1 MRRGYACVR
10 QTDQSDCGAAALATV
25 ALHYRRPISLQ
36 QLRELA
42 GTDRR
47 GTNLLGLVQAAT
59 ALGFTAKGVKGT
71 YEVLPQAPLPAIVH
85 VKTQENL
92 GHFVV
97 LYRVTPKKVIVADPA
112 SGLKT
117 LAREE
122 FCQNWTGY
130 FLILV
135 PELAV
140 SSTPAGHAPVPA
152 WQRFLGLLKAHTAV
166 LAEAFVCTLL
176 MTLLGVTTSYFIQHL
191 VDSVLV
197 RHEERLL
204 NALGIGMVLI
214 LLFRTLLGLLR
225 QYLTA
230 HVSRKV
236 DLTLMA
242 GYARHLLELPIQFF
256 EMRQVGE
263 ILSRLN
269 DAAKIREAVSGTT
282 LTAVVDGTLVVLLVG
297 VLWLYDMP
305 LALVATAF
313 VPLLLLSAVLHH
325 PVARRTSRTA
335 MEHAAHLSA
344 HLVEDVSGVETIKA
358 FGAEPLRTEEGETRL
373 VRLVQSLFA
382 LQKLGMSMNALG
394 TFVTALAGLTVLWY
408 GGHRV
413 ITGALTIG
421 QLLFFYSLLA
431 YVLEPLQRL
440 ASVNMQLQDALV
452 AIDRLYQILD
462 LEGEPLRT
470 HQQATF
476 QTLRTGLELHD
487 VSFRYGYREPVLEHV
502 TLSIPAGK
510 TVAIVGESGSGK
522 STLLKLLMGF
532 YRPTTG
538 RILIDGVEMR
548 DYALA
553 SWRRRV
559 GLVAQ
564 EPFIFNGTLRDNM
577 ALGRPEAPLEDVV
590 EAARM
595 AGLEEFIAALPERY
609 ETRLGER
616 GANLSGGQRQRLAMA
631 RALLRRPEL
640 LIFDEA
646 TSHLDTVTE
655 HAIQR
660 NLKTALA
667 GKTVVLVAHRLSTV
681 KHADLIYVLHHGRI
695 VQAGTHAQLLEQ
707 EGMYRTLWQ
716 AQTHEGDGIPQPY
729 EAVVTLNGSSRY
741 GATIGQGGSYAS

>member
-1 MRRGYACVR
+1 M
-10 QTDQSDCGAAALATV
+10 
-25 ALHYRRPISLQ
+25 
-36 QLRELA
+36 
-42 GTDRR
+42 
-47 GTNLLGLVQAAT
+47 
-59 ALGFTAKGVKGT
+59 
-71 YEVLPQAPLPAIVH
+71 
-85 VKTQENL
+85 
-92 GHFVV
+92 
-97 LYRVTPKKVIVADPA
+97 
-112 SGLKT
+112 
-117 LAREE
+117 
-122 FCQNWTGY
+122 
-130 FLILV
+130 
-135 PELAV
+135 
-140 SSTPAGHAPVPA
+140 
-152 WQRFLGLLKAHTAV
+152 

-197 RHEERLL
+197 RHEARLL
-204 NALGIGMVLI
+204 NALGIGMVLV

-242 GYARHLLELPIQFF
+242 GYARHLLELPLQFF

-263 ILSRLN
+263 ILSRIN

-335 MEHAAHLSA
+335 MEHAANLSA
-344 HLVEDVSGVETIKA
+344 HFVEDVSGVETIKA

-462 LEGEPLRT
+462 LAGEPLRT

-476 QTLRTGLELHD
+476 QTLHTGLELHD
-487 VSFRYGYREPVLEHV
+487 VSFRYGYRAPVLEHV
-502 TLSIPAGK
+502 TLSIPAGQ

-532 YRPTTG
+532 YSPTAG
-538 RILIDGVEMR
+538 RILVDGVEMR

-553 SWRRRV
+553 SWRHRV

-564 EPFIFNGTLRDNM
+564 EPFIFNATLRDNM
-577 ALGRPEAPLEDVV
+577 VLGRPDAPLEDVV
-590 EAARM
+590 EAARI
-595 AGLEEFIAALPERY
+595 AGLEEFIAGLPERY
-609 ETRLGER
+609 ETRIGER

-660 NLKTALA
+660 SLKLALV

-681 KHADLIYVLHHGRI
+681 KHADLIYVLHRGRI

-716 AQTHEGDGIPQPY
+716 AQTHEEDGIQRPY
-729 EAVVTLNGSSRY
+729 ETVVTLNGSSHY
-741 GATIGQGGSYAS
+741 GAAIGQGSSYAS

>member
-1 MRRGYACVR
+1 M
-10 QTDQSDCGAAALATV
+10 
-25 ALHYRRPISLQ
+25 Q

-112 SGLKT
+112 CGLKT

-135 PELAV
+135 PEVAV

-152 WQRFLGLLKAHTAV
+152 WQRFCGLLKAHTAV

-282 LTAVVDGTLVVLLVG
+282 LTARGRRHPGGAPGGGAV
-297 VLWLYDMP
+297 
-305 LALVATAF
+305 AL
-313 VPLLLLSAVLHH
+313 
-325 PVARRTSRTA
+325 
-335 MEHAAHLSA
+335 
-344 HLVEDVSGVETIKA
+344 
-358 FGAEPLRTEEGETRL
+358 
-373 VRLVQSLFA
+373 
-382 LQKLGMSMNALG
+382 
-394 TFVTALAGLTVLWY
+394 
-408 GGHRV
+408 
-413 ITGALTIG
+413 
-421 QLLFFYSLLA
+421 
-431 YVLEPLQRL
+431 
-440 ASVNMQLQDALV
+440 
-452 AIDRLYQILD
+452 
-462 LEGEPLRT
+462 
-470 HQQATF
+470 
-476 QTLRTGLELHD
+476 
-487 VSFRYGYREPVLEHV
+487 
-502 TLSIPAGK
+502 
-510 TVAIVGESGSGK
+510 
-522 STLLKLLMGF
+522 
-532 YRPTTG
+532 
-538 RILIDGVEMR
+538 
-548 DYALA
+548 
-553 SWRRRV
+553 
-559 GLVAQ
+559 
-564 EPFIFNGTLRDNM
+564 
-577 ALGRPEAPLEDVV
+577 
-590 EAARM
+590 
-595 AGLEEFIAALPERY
+595 
-609 ETRLGER
+609 
-616 GANLSGGQRQRLAMA
+616 
-631 RALLRRPEL
+631 
-640 LIFDEA
+640 
-646 TSHLDTVTE
+646 
-655 HAIQR
+655 
-660 NLKTALA
+660 
-667 GKTVVLVAHRLSTV
+667 
-681 KHADLIYVLHHGRI
+681 
-695 VQAGTHAQLLEQ
+695 
-707 EGMYRTLWQ
+707 
-716 AQTHEGDGIPQPY
+716 
-729 EAVVTLNGSSRY
+729 
-741 GATIGQGGSYAS
+741 

>member
-1 MRRGYACVR
+1 M
-10 QTDQSDCGAAALATV
+10 
-25 ALHYRRPISLQ
+25 
-36 QLRELA
+36 
-42 GTDRR
+42 
-47 GTNLLGLVQAAT
+47 
-59 ALGFTAKGVKGT
+59 
-71 YEVLPQAPLPAIVH
+71 
-85 VKTQENL
+85 
-92 GHFVV
+92 
-97 LYRVTPKKVIVADPA
+97 
-112 SGLKT
+112 
-117 LAREE
+117 
-122 FCQNWTGY
+122 
-130 FLILV
+130 
-135 PELAV
+135 
-140 SSTPAGHAPVPA
+140 
-152 WQRFLGLLKAHTAV
+152 
-166 LAEAFVCTLL
+166 
-176 MTLLGVTTSYFIQHL
+176 
-191 VDSVLV
+191 VLV
-197 RHEERLL
+197 
-204 NALGIGMVLI
+204 

-242 GYARHLLELPIQFF
+242 GYARHLLELPLQFF

-263 ILSRLN
+263 ILSRIN

-313 VPLLLLSAVLHH
+313 VPLLVLSAVLHH
-325 PVARRTSRTA
+325 PAAQRTSRTA
-335 MEHAAHLSA
+335 MEHAANLSA

-358 FGAEPLRTEEGETRL
+358 FSAEPLRVEEGETRL

-440 ASVNMQLQDALV
+440 ASVNVQLQDALI

-462 LEGEPLRT
+462 LEGEPLRA

-487 VSFRYGYREPVLEHV
+487 VSFRYGYRAAVLEHV
-502 TLSIPAGK
+502 TLSIPAGQ

-532 YRPTTG
+532 YRPTAG
-538 RILIDGVEMR
+538 RILVDGVEMR

-553 SWRRRV
+553 SWRQRV
-559 GLVAQ
+559 GLVTQ

-577 ALGRPEAPLEDVV
+577 ALGWPDAPLEDVV

-595 AGLEEFIAALPERY
+595 AGLEEFIASLPERY
-609 ETRLGER
+609 ETHIGER

-631 RALLRRPEL
+631 RALLRHPEL
-640 LIFDEA
+640 VIFDEA

-655 HAIQR
+655 QAIQKS
-660 NLKTALA
+660 LKTALM

-681 KHADLIYVLHHGRI
+681 KHADLIYVLHRGRI
-695 VQAGTHAQLLEQ
+695 VQTGTHSQLLEQ
-707 EGMYRTLWQ
+707 EGMYRALWQ
-716 AQTHEGDGIPQPY
+716 AQTHEGDGILHPY
-729 EAVVTLNGSSRY
+729 AAVVTSNGINGSSCY
-741 GATIGQGGSYAS
+741 GAAIAQGRSYAS